1 MADVTFSEK
10 GLQAFY
16 EYTEEL
22 EHHGILGQKW
32 GRKQGPPYPLDAGDH
47 SAAEKKAGWR
57 DSLKETASKVKSAAD
72 ETANKVKSTVKST
85 AEHFAKKQKPD
96 PPKAEVEKP
105 KETPEKKE
113 ETPEERKA
121 REAEEKRRIVN
132 SGDAELVKQNADKL
146 TYQELSEAVNRVNLM
161 SQLDRNIPI
170 PEPTQ
175 NKIDTAIDLIDKNAT
190 RIKKGIDTYNK
201 VADIYNRF
209 SDPPLPVIDKSLKDR
224 KEKEESE
231 HKYNILIKHPD
242 KWKDAFTTLD
252 DETAARLAK
261 RSASLNTINKYLN
274 GDTSDDNNN
283 GGNNNNNQNQN
294 NNNQQQGSGKKKKNK
309 NNGGNQQQ
317 NSDSSQNNQNSNNN
331 SQNQNNQNQNNNTQN
346 QNGQNQNQ
354 QQGGGKGNKGKK
366 GGGQTPEQK
375 QEYESGLAAYNQA
388 LKERQREAQE
398 KDTAWS
404 IVTREHYKRDF
415 ESYANSLS
423 DSDHIFSRLDE
434 NERYGFHHSEFED

>member
-85 AEHFAKKQKPD
+85 TERFAKKQKPE

-121 REAEEKRRIVN
+121 RETEERRRIVN

-161 SQLDRNIPI
+161 SQLDRNIPV

-224 KEKEESE
+224 KDKEESE

-283 GGNNNNNQNQN
+283 GGNNNNNQNKN
-294 NNNQQQGSGKKKKNK
+294 NNNQQQGGGKKNTNK

-317 NSDSSQNNQNSNNN
+317 NG
-331 SQNQNNQNQNNNTQN
+331 NNQNQNQT
-346 QNGQNQNQ
+346 Q
-354 QQGGGKGNKGKK
+354 QQSSGKRNKNKNK
-366 GGGQTPEQK
+366 NNSSGQTPEQR
-375 QEYESGLAAYNQA
+375 QEYDRGLDAYNKTVQ
-388 LKERQREAQE
+388 ERERKLRE
-398 KDTAWS
+398 KDAAWS
-404 IVTREHYKRDF
+404 VLTKNRYKNNYD
-415 ESYANSLS
+415 SYVSM
-423 DSDHIFSRLDE
+423 LDE
-434 NERYGFHHSEFED
+434 TERYGFHHSEFED